1 MLTIIALSVA
11 FTTAI
16 AITQGIYWA
25 YVGKQEE
32 AKKELARRLGMLD
45 SEDSKNSASLFRAQA
60 KDAAAMALGT
70 LGEHLQ
76 ALIAMAAAEYTV
88 GKLLQRMA
96 VGATVGFLIG
106 FLKGGPAVAILP
118 AAFGGLIPYLLL
130 KRTATNRTQ
139 LLVSQL
145 PEALD
150 LISRSLQAGMGI
162 NDTFRMVAEEMPFP
176 IAGEFGQVF
185 EEIRFGRDFRVAL
198 QGLVDRN
205 PTIFDMRLF
214 VSSTLLARETGGN
227 LIEILASISG
237 TIRQR
242 FLFAAKVSAM
252 TSEARM
258 SAIIL
263 GSLPFVVMM
272 LISFVQPDYLLPL
285 FQTSAGH
292 MVLGACATSYAVGI
306 SLMRALVNVEV

>member
-1 MLTIIALSVA
+1 MLTIIALAVA

-16 AITQGIYWA
+16 AVTQGIYWA

-32 AKKELARRLGMLD
+32 AKKELARRLGMLEG
-45 SEDSKNSASLFRAQA
+45 EDNAAASSMFRAQA
-60 KDAAAMALGT
+60 KDAAALALGQ

-76 ALIAMAAAEYTV
+76 GLIAMAAAGYTV

-96 VGATVGFLIG
+96 IGAMIGFLIG
-106 FLKGGPAVAILP
+106 FLKGGLVIGILP
-118 AAFGGLIPYLLL
+118 AALGALIPYFLL
-130 KRTATNRTQ
+130 KRAATSRMQ

-176 IAGEFGQVF
+176 LAGEFGQVF

-198 QGLVDRN
+198 QGLIDRN
-205 PTIFDMRLF
+205 PTVFDMRLF

-227 LIEILASISG
+227 LIEILSSISG

-242 FLFAAKVSAM
+242 FLFGAKVNAM

-263 GSLPFVVMM
+263 GSLPFAVMM
-272 LISFVQPDYLLPL
+272 LISLVQPEYLLPL
-285 FQTSAGH
+285 FETNAGN
-292 MVLGACATSYAVGI
+292 MVLAVCGTSYAVGVSI
-306 SLMRALVNVEV
+306 MRALVNVEV